1 MRTDITIVW
10 GGGRGPMKVTL
21 NDRKGSVRMISNPED
36 TEVGSP
42 VVVRYSP
49 GGKTCRVVPV
59 CVIGNLLDF
68 QDNI

>member
-10 GGGRGPMKVTL
+10 GGVRGPMRVTL
-21 NDRKGSVRMISNPED
+21 NDGKGSVRVISNPED
-36 TEVGSP
+36 TFVGAP
-42 VVVRYSP
+42 VVVRYSR
-49 GGKTCRVVPV
+49 GGKTCRVIPV